1 METFR
6 LSPQTTFD
14 NILRSACTYWGVMLK
29 DFAIYQI
36 DTKTGKPVDL
46 SQETQPVGKFLE
58 DHAQT
63 HNHKEAANTLE
74 DNQN

>member
-1 METFR
+1 
-6 LSPQTTFD
+6 
-14 NILRSACTYWGVMLK
+14 MLK